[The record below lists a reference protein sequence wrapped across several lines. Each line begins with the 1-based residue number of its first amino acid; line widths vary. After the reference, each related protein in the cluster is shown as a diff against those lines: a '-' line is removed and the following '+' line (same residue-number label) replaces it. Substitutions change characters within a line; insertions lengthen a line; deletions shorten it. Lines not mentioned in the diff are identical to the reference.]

1 MQSTIL
7 VIASYK
13 LTSISNHGFLR
24 RIPKKDSGVHDPFLR
39 NWPLD
44 SYGGFGPSSGG
55 TPKCGAD
62 NYKTVRILTYPFPP
76 VGLPPG
82 VENLSTAPSDES
94 WRLNKAAGLS
104 QSALD
109 LLLRDHKPDAIISD
123 VQFWWTTKIANDL
136 SIPRLTSH
144 PIGIF
149 PQVVMKNLFQI
160 RRDIFSHKDE
170 DPYQCYISVPD
181 LPDPQISI
189 PVSELP
195 FFLRDESL
203 LAGIGENIVFSTLN
217 GSDTGHVVNTFSDL
231 EFDYCEKYM
240 KTIEPK
246 IYLVGPLG
254 INQYKDNSVNTKRG
268 GEGSNDCLKWL
279 DKPNQSVVFVCFGSW
294 CHFSVEQLHELAL
307 GLEESG
313 KNFLWIMRDGKESSE
328 SEEWTPEG
336 WEERVKSRGLVI
348 RGWAPQVAIL
358 RHVAVGAFLTHCGWN
373 SILEAVSAGVPM
385 LTWPLVFEQFINERF
400 IVEVKGYGARVWE
413 EGKRSTVEA
422 EKGVVPTQVISQVV
436 SRFMEPGGVGEMARA
451 KLAEMVR
458 MSNDATIEDGS
469 SHKDLY
475 RMIND
480 LVKANKEN

>member
-1 MQSTIL
+1 MDSL
-7 VIASYK
+7 EGS
-13 LTSISNHGFLR
+13 
-24 RIPKKDSGVHDPFLR
+24 PKKIQVFMIPFFATGHLIPMADLAR
-39 NWPLD
+39 LLAAHPNVEPTIVTTPANADLIR
-44 SYGGFGPSSGG
+44 PSLGSDYSD
-55 TPKCGAD
+55 GATAD
-62 NYKTVRILTYPFPP
+62 KTVRILTYPFPP

-231 EFDYCEKYM
+231 EFDYCEKHM

-254 INQYKDNSVNTKRG
+254 INQYKDNSVNT
-268 GEGSNDCLKWL
+268 N
-279 DKPNQSVVFVCFGSW
+279 
-294 CHFSVEQLHELAL
+294 
-307 GLEESG
+307 
-313 KNFLWIMRDGKESSE
+313 
-328 SEEWTPEG
+328 
-336 WEERVKSRGLVI
+336 
-348 RGWAPQVAIL
+348 
-358 RHVAVGAFLTHCGWN
+358 
-373 SILEAVSAGVPM
+373 
-385 LTWPLVFEQFINERF
+385 
-400 IVEVKGYGARVWE
+400 
-413 EGKRSTVEA
+413 
-422 EKGVVPTQVISQVV
+422 
-436 SRFMEPGGVGEMARA
+436 
-451 KLAEMVR
+451 
-458 MSNDATIEDGS
+458 
-469 SHKDLY
+469 
-475 RMIND
+475 
-480 LVKANKEN
+480 